1 MKGQLHG
8 SGTAGPLVASY
19 KLCEIIHGG
28 DEAFP
33 LACLIGGCGLS
44 RGLNWGFG
52 VGWRVHQRQ
61 AWV

>member
-1 MKGQLHG
+1 M
-8 SGTAGPLVASY
+8 ASY
-19 KLCEIIHGG
+19 KLCEVIHGG

-33 LACLIGGCGLS
+33 LACLVVGCRLS
-44 RGLNWGFG
+44 RGLSWRFG